1 MDWQQL
7 ANAMQG
13 YWPHLVL
20 AISVGASVLATIH
33 IAMTKQDVKSAIGW
47 VAVVIFSPLLGAI
60 FYLFAGINRVRQ
72 KRLSAQREMAKH
84 ELAVMERLIA
94 RDLSDYADPHLD
106 ALRTLGNN
114 VCENELLNGNR
125 VEILDSGDETYPAML

>member
-60 FYLFAGINRVRQ
+60 FLPFCG
-72 KRLSAQREMAKH
+72 H
-84 ELAVMERLIA
+84 
-94 RDLSDYADPHLD
+94 
-106 ALRTLGNN
+106 
-114 VCENELLNGNR
+114 
-125 VEILDSGDETYPAML
+125 